1 MPTALYVARIMHND
15 MVITNATS
23 WQWWTAI
30 SQVDFKDGL
39 VYLDDGA
46 KVDFKSKSVKFDG
59 QYHDS
64 KLLWIMGNYSR
75 FVRPG
80 MVRVNCTLSEE
91 QSIEDGLLVSAYKDV
106 QNGNL
111 VYVLTN
117 LSQENIKVDFGQ
129 DKKVKT
135 YTTDATNNLGFSFQN
150 SDKIKIPARS
160 VVTVLN

>member
-1 MPTALYVARIMHND
+1 MD
-15 MVITNATS
+15 
-23 WQWWTAI
+23 
-30 SQVDFKDGL
+30 
-39 VYLDDGA
+39 
-46 KVDFKSKSVKFDG
+46 
-59 QYHDS
+59 
-64 KLLWIMGNYSR
+64 NYSR

-117 LSQENIKVDFGQ
+117 LSQESMKVDIGQ
-129 DKKVKT
+129 DNKIKT
-135 YTTDATNNLGFSFQN
+135 YTTDATNNLGFSFQK